1 MKHLLLTLIT
11 PLILLL
17 PASAQ
22 DEQPAKDKT
31 CNWQKHQV
39 QQQGE
44 RRPAFSPWE
53 YMKKSDEFITRNANL
68 TVVETNYV
76 CPLLHEMKSKLRQND
91 YKIGQ
96 LLKRIDDAELS
107 ENDSRDIL
115 EQIQDLRAKKVSI
128 EKEYHKKILKQIS
141 ANKLLRVIR
150 ADMKFDRFMLRK
162 MFNPDHT
169 KQPPHKK

>member
-1 MKHLLLTLIT
+1 MKHLLLALIT

-22 DEQPAKDKT
+22 EEQSAKDKT
-31 CNWQKHQV
+31 CDWQKHQV
-39 QQQGE
+39 QQQGD
-44 RRPAFSPWE
+44 RRPVFSPWE
-53 YMKKSDEFITRNANL
+53 YMKKADEFITRNARL
-68 TVVETNYV
+68 TVVEANYV
-76 CPLLHEMKSKLRQND
+76 CPLLHEMKEKLRHND
-91 YKIGQ
+91 YQIGQ
-96 LLKRIDDAELS
+96 LLKRVDATELS
-107 ENDSRDIL
+107 DNDSRDII

-162 MFNPDHT
+162 MFNRNQT